1 MSIDTTPEPAGQPQ
15 DPAEQPGD
23 GGADGEPPATLQ
35 RLWGATAP
43 RRRGPKPALSVERI
57 VQAAMELADAEGL
70 AAVSMARIAE
80 AVGYTPM
87 ALYRHV
93 AGKEELLVLM
103 SDAVAADLPDIPT
116 DVGWRAGLEA
126 WTRAQI
132 EMGLTR
138 PWFLELPLSAAIP
151 GPNRVR
157 WLDQAFG
164 FLREVDLPADEK
176 LAVVGL
182 LAQHVL
188 GETRVHVE
196 SRRAAAQ
203 QVRREAG
210 LPDGTPESELD
221 PAALAAADPYAD
233 FEAMLGRFASPAT
246 YPHLFEAFAAWEGTT
261 ADAPS
266 DDDIGFGIMIVL
278 DGVEAYLRR
287 RGALPADDSGDRS

>member
-1 MSIDTTPEPAGQPQ
+1 MGMMSIETTPEPEGRPQ
-15 DPAEQPGD
+15 DPAVPQD
-23 GGADGEPPATLQ
+23 TSAADLPETLQ

-43 RRRGPKPALSVERI
+43 RRRGPKPALSAARI
-57 VQAAMELADAEGL
+57 VQAAMDLADAEGL
-70 AAVSMARIAE
+70 AAVSMARIAD

-93 AGKEELLVLM
+93 SSKDELLVLM
-103 SDAVAADLPDIPT
+103 SDAVAADLPDIPAGT
-116 DVGWRAGLEA
+116 GWRAGLEA

-132 EMGLTR
+132 EMGMAR
-138 PWFLELPLSAAIP
+138 PWFLDLPLSGVLP

-164 FLREVDLPADEK
+164 VLREVELPGDEK
-176 LAVVGL
+176 LAIVGL

-196 SRRAAAQ
+196 TRRAAVQ
-203 QVRREAG
+203 RVRREAG
-210 LPDGTPESELD
+210 LPDGTPDSELD
-221 PAALAAADPYAD
+221 PAAIDAADPYAD

-261 ADAPS
+261 ASAPT
-266 DDDIGFGIMIVL
+266 DDDIAFGITIVL

-287 RGALPADDSGDRS
+287 RGALPDHAS

>member
-1 MSIDTTPEPAGQPQ
+1 MSTDMTPGPEGQPQ
-15 DPAEQPGD
+15 DAVPPDDAGTPD
-23 GGADGEPPATLQ
+23 LPATLQ

-43 RRRGPKPALSVERI
+43 RRRGPKPALSAARI
-57 VQAAMELADAEGL
+57 VQAAMDLADAEGL

-93 AGKEELLVLM
+93 SGKDELLLLM
-103 SDAVAADLPDIPT
+103 SDAVAADLPDIPAGI
-116 DVGWRAGLEA
+116 GWRAGLEA

-132 EMGLTR
+132 EMGVAR

-164 FLREVDLPADEK
+164 VLREIALPGDEK
-176 LAVVGL
+176 LAIVGL

-196 SRRAAAQ
+196 SHRAAVQ
-203 QVRREAG
+203 RVRRETG

-221 PAALAAADPYAD
+221 PAAIDAADPYAD
-233 FEAMLGRFASPAT
+233 FEAMLGRFAGPAT

-261 ADAPS
+261 AGSPA
-266 DDDIGFGIMIVL
+266 DDDITFGISIVL

-287 RGALPADDSGDRS
+287 RGALPDDS